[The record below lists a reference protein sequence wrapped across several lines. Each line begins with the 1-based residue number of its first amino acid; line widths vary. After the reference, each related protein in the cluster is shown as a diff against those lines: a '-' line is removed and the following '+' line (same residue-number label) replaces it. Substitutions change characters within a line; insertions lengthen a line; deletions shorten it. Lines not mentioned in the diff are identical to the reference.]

1 MHRGMGMIGVNK
13 RADAMPRRRIL
24 FGFDVSQWVA
34 MLILVVVIVLC
45 VFPFW
50 WTISSSFKTAQEILV
65 GTPKLLPKSLDT
77 INYHYILTFPGIN
90 YVGMFVNSIYVT
102 CFTVIL
108 YCILCVAAGYGFA
121 RVEFRGRDAIFLG
134 LVLLLFVPQAGGL
147 IALYEMMDKLGLR
160 NNLNGL
166 VLYFA
171 SQITVGAFIMRQAFL
186 NLPRELEDAA
196 RIDGAHTFQI
206 LWHIAVPMV
215 SSAILVV
222 TILKFVEVWGEF
234 LVTYTLIDNQQR
246 LTAAVGYAMVASSVV
261 TPQMSIA
268 HLADL
273 SIYGTSDA
281 SAVILLL
288 PAVLIYIALQKWFV
302 QGMLEGILKF

>member
-1 MHRGMGMIGVNK
+1 MAVVST
-13 RADAMPRRRIL
+13 RAKAMPRRTIL
-24 FGFDVSQWVA
+24 LGFDVSQWLA
-34 MLILVVVIVLC
+34 MLVLVLVIVLC

-50 WTISSSFKTAQEILV
+50 WTISSSFKTAQELLV
-65 GTPKLLPKSLDT
+65 GTPKLFPRSLNMV
-77 INYHYILTFPGIN
+77 NYDYILSFPGIN
-90 YVGMFVNSIYVT
+90 YIGMFVNSVYVT

-108 YCILCVAAGYGFA
+108 YCVLCVTSGYGFA

-196 RIDGAHTFQI
+196 RIDGARTLQV

-215 SSAILVV
+215 TSAVLVI
-222 TILKFVEVWGEF
+222 TILEFVQVWGEF

-246 LTAAVGYAMVASSVV
+246 MTAAVGYAMVASSVV

>member
-1 MHRGMGMIGVNK
+1 M
-13 RADAMPRRRIL
+13 RRRKGL
-24 FGFDVSQWVA
+24 LSFDLSRWFA
-34 MLILVVVIVLC
+34 MLILAAVIVLC

-65 GTPKLLPKSLDT
+65 GTPKLLPRSLNT
-77 INYHYILTFPGIN
+77 VNYDYILNFPGIN
-90 YVGMFVNSIYVT
+90 YVGMFVNSVYVT
-102 CFTVIL
+102 GFTVIL
-108 YCILCVAAGYGFA
+108 YCFLCVTAGFGFA
-121 RVEFRGRDAIFLG
+121 RVEFRGRDAIFLT

-171 SQITVGAFIMRQAFL
+171 SQVTVGMFIMRQAFL
-186 NLPRELEDAA
+186 NMPRELEDAA
-196 RIDGAHTFQI
+196 RIDGANTFQV
-206 LWHIAVPMV
+206 LWHVAVPMV
-215 SSAILVV
+215 TSAVLVI
-222 TILKFVEVWGEF
+222 TILEFVQVWGEF

>member
-1 MHRGMGMIGVNK
+1 MVSTSA
-13 RADAMPRRRIL
+13 RASAMPRRTIV
-24 FGFDVSQWVA
+24 FGLDVSQWVA
-34 MLILVVVIVLC
+34 VLFLVLVIVLC

-50 WTISSSFKTAQEILV
+50 WAISSSFKSAQEILV
-65 GTPKLLPKSLDT
+65 GTPKLFPRGLNSV
-77 INYHYILTFPGIN
+77 NYDYILTFPGIN
-90 YVGMFVNSIYVT
+90 YLGMFVNSVYVT

-108 YCILCVAAGYGFA
+108 YCILCVTSGYGFA

-196 RIDGAHTFQI
+196 RIDGAHTLQV

-215 SSAILVV
+215 TSAVLVI
-222 TILKFVEVWGEF
+222 TILEFVQVWGEF

-261 TPQMSIA
+261 TPQMSQA

>member
-1 MHRGMGMIGVNK
+1 MGKRSERGPVIL
-13 RADAMPRRRIL
+13 RQRIR
-24 FGFDVSQWVA
+24 FGFDLSQWLAVLA
-34 MLILVVVIVLC
+34 LVVVIVLC
-45 VFPFW
+45 LFPFW
-50 WTISSSFKTAQEILV
+50 WTVSSSFKTAQEILV
-65 GTPKLLPKSLDT
+65 GTPKLLPKALNT
-77 INYHYILTFPGIN
+77 VNYDYILTFPGVN
-90 YVGMFVNSIYVT
+90 YVGMFVNSVYVT

-108 YCILCVAAGYGFA
+108 YCILCVMAGYGFA
-121 RVEFRGRDAIFLG
+121 RVDFRGRDTIFLG

-147 IALYEMMDKLGLR
+147 IALYEMMDKIGLR

-171 SQITVGAFIMRQAFL
+171 SQTTVGAFIMRQAFL

-196 RIDGAHTFQI
+196 RIDGAHTLQL

-215 SSAILVV
+215 TSAILVI
-222 TILKFVEVWGEF
+222 TILEFVNVWGEF
-234 LVTYTLIDNQQR
+234 LITYTMIDNQQR
-246 LTAAVGYAMVASSVV
+246 LTAAVGYAMVAASVV

-281 SAVILLL
+281 SAVILML
-288 PAVLIYIALQKWFV
+288 PAVLIYIALQRWFV
-302 QGMLEGILKF
+302 RGMLEGILKF

>member
-1 MHRGMGMIGVNK
+1 MASVSA
-13 RADAMPRRRIL
+13 RAVAMPRRHFL
-24 FGFDVSQWVA
+24 LGYDLGQWLA
-34 MLILVVVIVLC
+34 MLVLAAVVILC

-50 WTISSSFKTAQEILV
+50 WAISTSFKTAQEILV
-65 GTPKLLPKSLDT
+65 GTPKLFPRSLDVV
-77 INYHYILTFPGIN
+77 NYDFVLSFPGIN
-90 YVGMFVNSIYVT
+90 YVGMFVNSVYVT

-108 YCILCVAAGYGFA
+108 YCILCVTAGYGFA

-134 LVLLLFVPQAGGL
+134 LILLLFVPQAGGL

-196 RIDGAHTFQI
+196 RIDGAHTFQV

-215 SSAILVV
+215 TSAILVI
-222 TILKFVEVWGEF
+222 TILEFVQVWGEF
-234 LVTYTLIDNQQR
+234 LVTYTMIDNQER
-246 LTAAVGYAMVASSVV
+246 LTAAVGYAMVASSLIS
-261 TPQMSIA
+261 PQMSIS

-273 SIYGTSDA
+273 SIYGVSNA
-281 SAVILLL
+281 SAVVLML
-288 PAVLIYIALQKWFV
+288 PAILIYIALQRWFV

>member
-1 MHRGMGMIGVNK
+1 MMASVST
-13 RADAMPRRRIL
+13 RANAMPRRTIL
-24 FGFDVSQWVA
+24 LGFDVSQWLA
-34 MLILVVVIVLC
+34 MLALAVVIVLC

-65 GTPKLLPKSLDT
+65 GTPKLFPRSLNMV
-77 INYHYILTFPGIN
+77 NYDYILSFPGIN
-90 YVGMFVNSIYVT
+90 YIGMFVNSIYVT
-102 CFTVIL
+102 SFTVIL
-108 YCILCVAAGYGFA
+108 YCILCVTSGYGFA
-121 RVEFRGRDAIFLG
+121 RVDFRGRDAIFLG

-196 RIDGAHTFQI
+196 RIDGAHTFQV
-206 LWHIAVPMV
+206 LWHIAIPMV
-215 SSAILVV
+215 TSAVLVI
-222 TILKFVEVWGEF
+222 TILEFVNVWGEF
-234 LVTYTLIDNQQR
+234 LVTYTMIDNQQR
-246 LTAAVGYAMVASSVV
+246 MTAAVGYAMVAASVV
-261 TPQMSIA
+261 TPQLSIA
-268 HLADL
+268 HLANL

-288 PAVLIYIALQKWFV
+288 PAVLIYIGLQKWFV

>member
-1 MHRGMGMIGVNK
+1 MASVSAHVSSAWLRRGRK
-13 RADAMPRRRIL
+13 RLDPGHWLA
-24 FGFDVSQWVA
+24 V
-34 MLILVVVIVLC
+34 LVLLAVIILC

-50 WTISSSFKTAQEILV
+50 WTIASSFKTAQEILV
-65 GTPKLLPKSLDT
+65 GVPKLFPRSLNMV
-77 INYHYILTFPGIN
+77 NYDYILNFPGIN
-90 YVGMFVNSIYVT
+90 YVGMFVNSVYVT
-102 CFTVIL
+102 GFTVIL
-108 YCILCVAAGYGFA
+108 YCFLCVTAGFGFA
-121 RVEFRGRDAIFLG
+121 RVEFRGRDAIFLA

-147 IALYEMMDKLGLR
+147 IALYEMMDKIGLR

-171 SQITVGAFIMRQAFL
+171 SQITVGTFIMRQAFL
-186 NLPRELEDAA
+186 NMPRELEDSA
-196 RIDGAHTFQI
+196 RIDGANTFQV
-206 LWHIAVPMV
+206 LWYVAVPMV
-215 SSAILVV
+215 TSAVLVI
-222 TILKFVEVWGEF
+222 TILEFVQVWGEF

-261 TPQMSIA
+261 TPQMSIS